1 MTGTL
6 INIVTVLLGGG
17 AGTLIGHRLPDRM
30 RETVMHGLGLVTFLV
45 GLQMA
50 LQTNNILIVMGS
62 ILAGGLLGEW
72 WEIERRLD
80 DLGQWIEARISQ
92 AGDTGTSG
100 PSVGQAFVTAS
111 LVFCVGPMSIL
122 GSIQDG
128 LTGDFRLLAIKS
140 MLDGFAAMAFST
152 TMGWGVML
160 AAITIL
166 LYQGGLSLLAGL
178 VGAGVASGLTSTRPE
193 IVELTATGGVLI
205 MGIGLLLLAIKRIR
219 VANFLPAIAIAPLI
233 VMILARFS

>member
-17 AGTLIGHRLPDRM
+17 AGTMIGHRLPDRM

-45 GLQMA
+45 GLEMA

-62 ILAGGLLGEW
+62 ILAGGILGEW
-72 WEIERRLD
+72 WQIERRLD
-80 DLGQWIEARISQ
+80 DFGQWIEGRISQ
-92 AGDTGTSG
+92 AGGTDA
-100 PSVGQAFVTAS
+100 PEASVGQAFVTAS

-140 MLDGFAAMAFST
+140 LLDGFAAMAFST

-205 MGIGLLLLAIKRIR
+205 MGIGLLLLEIKRIR

-233 VMILARFS
+233 VTILARF